1 MSVTA
6 RIRLVGAIAKAFAMA
21 VGVVVL
27 FGVWA
32 SVDAL
37 PGMLSLAPAGALIGM
52 FAATSVGVALA
63 MSISLDER
71 GRAAALNAQSTQ
83 PLQTQTSYQFPP
95 A

>member
-21 VGVVVL
+21 VAVVVV

-32 SVDAL
+32 SMDVL
-37 PGMLSLAPAGALIGM
+37 PGMLSPAPAGALISMLAVTSIG
-52 FAATSVGVALA
+52 AALVF
-63 MSISLDER
+63 SISLDER
-71 GRAAALNAQSTQ
+71 SRAVALNAKTTL
-83 PLQTQTSYQFPP
+83 PLRRRTSCQLPR

>member
-1 MSVTA
+1 MSVTV

-27 FGVWA
+27 FGMWA
-32 SVDAL
+32 SLDAL
-37 PGMLSLAPAGALIGM
+37 PGMLSLAPAGALIGSL
-52 FAATSVGVALA
+52 AAMSVGVALV

-71 GRAAALNAQSTQ
+71 SRAVALNAQARQ
-83 PLQTQTSYQFPP
+83 RLQTQTSYQFPP